1 MKLYDGGF
9 LFLLTVLV
17 FGYGVSILERS
28 SDENNKFDKEIAKE
42 VIDSDID
49 KVTDTASEAW
59 ANRKPL
65 DYSKLNK

>member
-9 LFLLTVLV
+9 LFLAFVLV
-17 FGYGVSILERS
+17 FGYGASVLERS
-28 SDENNKFDKEIAKE
+28 SDAEGGVSKESAK
-42 VIDSDID
+42 VVVDRDID

-59 ANRKPL
+59 ATRQPL